1 MTEGFISSV
10 TTKIL
15 ENVAMKLNFTDDIE
29 FYADKALFGKMTGM
43 SWFTAGPARN
53 AVNGASMT
61 VYMILLMVLA
71 VAGEML
77 ADLVRALI
85 DMLMKGGA

>member
-1 MTEGFISSV
+1 MQGQFNFYYNI
-10 TTKIL
+10 
-15 ENVAMKLNFTDDIE
+15 AME
-29 FYADKALFGKMTGM
+29 
-43 SWFTAGPARN
+43 S
-53 AVNGASMT
+53 VNGGSMT

-85 DMLMKGGA
+85 DRL